1 MSTSKL
7 GVSTHVS
14 KKFLDETVR
23 LRSRI
28 NFLKTQNEGYDE
40 SQKLANE
47 TKDAKTR
54 MEDARKS
61 QLDTVQ
67 TIINQEM
74 VRMDDFIYDGKQYA
88 PEIKFSDAKNG
99 NPKYTFGTGE
109 NYKNLIIFDLS
120 VFKSTA
126 LPFIVHDSLIFKN
139 IADLPID
146 KIMQLYMNSGKQVFI
161 SFDKHKAFT
170 EYTAKTVYDTRVIEL
185 HSDGGELFGW
195 SWAKKTENES
205 GEVPSEDDE
214 K

>member
-99 NPKYTFGTGE
+99 NPKYTFGCDWNSGTGE
-109 NYKNLIIFDLS
+109 NYKNLGWNVYSWTDDDDNL
-120 VFKSTA
+120 VYA
-126 LPFIVHDSLIFKN
+126 
-139 IADLPID
+139 
-146 KIMQLYMNSGKQVFI
+146 QLYDAYGNDVLLFRV
-161 SFDKHKAFT
+161 DKKGQLEAYGGIDGSSDSWDVVSKK
-170 EYTAKTVYDTRVIEL
+170 YTTD
-185 HSDGGELFGW
+185 
-195 SWAKKTENES
+195 
-205 GEVPSEDDE
+205 
-214 K
+214 

>member
-67 TIINQEM
+67 TINQS
-74 VRMDDFIYDGKQYA
+74 G
-88 PEIKFSDAKNG
+88 NG
-99 NPKYTFGTGE
+99 
-109 NYKNLIIFDLS
+109 
-120 VFKSTA
+120 
-126 LPFIVHDSLIFKN
+126 
-139 IADLPID
+139 
-146 KIMQLYMNSGKQVFI
+146 
-161 SFDKHKAFT
+161 
-170 EYTAKTVYDTRVIEL
+170 
-185 HSDGGELFGW
+185 SDGRFYIRRETVC
-195 SWAKKTENES
+195 S
-205 GEVPSEDDE
+205 
-214 K
+214 

>member
-23 LRSRI
+23 LRNRI

-74 VRMDDFIYDGKQYA
+74 VRMNDFIYDGKQYA
-88 PEIKFSDAKNG
+88 PEIKFSDARMEIRSTPSAVIGIPAQEK
-99 NPKYTFGTGE
+99 
-109 NYKNLIIFDLS
+109 IIR
-120 VFKSTA
+120 
-126 LPFIVHDSLIFKN
+126 
-139 IADLPID
+139 
-146 KIMQLYMNSGKQVFI
+146 I
-161 SFDKHKAFT
+161 SSFLT
-170 EYTAKTVYDTRVIEL
+170 
-185 HSDGGELFGW
+185 
-195 SWAKKTENES
+195 
-205 GEVPSEDDE
+205 
-214 K
+214 

>member
-7 GVSTHVS
+7 GVPTHVS

-47 TKDAKTR
+47 TK
-54 MEDARKS
+54 DARKS

-99 NPKYTFGTGE
+99 NPKYTFGCDWNSGTGE
-109 NYKNLIIFDLS
+109 NYKDLIIFDLS
-120 VFKSTA
+120 VFKTTE

-139 IADLPID
+139 IADLLID
-146 KIMQLYMNSGKQVFI
+146 KIMQLYVNSGKQVFI

-170 EYTAKTVYDTRVIEL
+170 EYTAKTVYDTRLIEL